1 MTKKTRS
8 KKSNEYLVEYSEQD
22 KMVYVNL
29 LTDDDFWVELYNKKA
44 IGRAV
49 DLAELEGY
57 ALKLDNHSVELVCI
71 DG

>member
-8 KKSNEYLVEYSEQD
+8 KKSNEYLIEYSEQD

-57 ALKLDNHSVELVCI
+57 ALKLDNHVVELVCI